1 MEKITNKGNK
11 LRDNCL
17 YVSYGK
23 KREEGYKQMVR
34 SIIQKRLKPK
44 VLLIAKVVVSKTSR
58 LWVRAP
64 TSNNQII
71 DCAHKQLYHFTL
83 AKLKKKTTTNWC
95 ALL

>member
-1 MEKITNKGNK
+1 MEEITNKGNK

-23 KREEGYKQMVR
+23 KREEDYKQMVR

-58 LWVRAP
+58 LWVGDP

-83 AKLKKKTTTNWC
+83 AKLKKKRTTNWC